1 MNILVFLAV
10 VFTLV
15 AARGGTQ
22 FADRT
27 QFLQWLAVVVAA
39 ATFWALVI
47 G

>member
-10 VFTLV
+10 VFTLYVLTPGADVRDPSAV
-15 AARGGTQ
+15 ARWG
-22 FADRT
+22 FAT
-27 QFLQWLAVVVAA
+27 LAA